1 MNESSLENL
10 RSCQLTPFQLSPQI
24 CQPANVG
31 VYKSEADAVFN
42 FSIQESGR
50 IVNSWGP
57 A

>member
-10 RSCQLTPFQLSPQI
+10 RSCQLTPFQMSPQI

-50 IVNSWGP
+50 IVNGWGP